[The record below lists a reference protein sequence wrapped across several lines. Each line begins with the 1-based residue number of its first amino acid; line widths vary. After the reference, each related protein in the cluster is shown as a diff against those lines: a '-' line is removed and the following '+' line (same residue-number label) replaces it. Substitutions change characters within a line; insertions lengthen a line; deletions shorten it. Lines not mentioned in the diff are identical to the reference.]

1 MKEDLPRAGSSRAN
15 RFVGVTPQQGRV
27 ETDADFNEA
36 ADLLA
41 RYLAAHPGADDTLEG
56 ISRWWLPQ
64 AEGRLGQVPVQ
75 SALAALIARGL
86 VSEERHPDGRVH
98 YRRRVPS

>member
-1 MKEDLPRAGSSRAN
+1 MKDDLPRVSGSRPN

-64 AEGRLGQVPVQ
+64 AEGRLRHVSVP
-75 SALAALIARGL
+75 SAVAALVARGL
-86 VSEERHPDGRVH
+86 MVEERHPDGRVH
-98 YRRRVPS
+98 YRRRVPP